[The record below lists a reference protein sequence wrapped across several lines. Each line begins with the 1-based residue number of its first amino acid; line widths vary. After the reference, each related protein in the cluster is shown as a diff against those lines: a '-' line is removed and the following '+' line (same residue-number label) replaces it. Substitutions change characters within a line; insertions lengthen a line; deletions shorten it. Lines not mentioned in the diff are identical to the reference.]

1 MKVTLR
7 LDVDVFDARNIIK
20 WLRNKDVTQYLNED
34 ENNALVLEHLINI
47 GQAGLLTYHMNQNSR
62 FFLLDNED
70 EKCLGFIT
78 LFTIKEKQEYEV
90 VIAIGEP
97 ENWGKQ
103 IGYHALKTI
112 MNKVF
117 FEWRINKLV
126 AKIYVDNQRSIR
138 LFGHLGFTGERLN
151 GSYILFSITFDEY
164 LKHLKNSK

>member
-1 MKVTLR
+1 M
-7 LDVDVFDARNIIK
+7 
-20 WLRNKDVTQYLNED
+20 
-34 ENNALVLEHLINI
+34 
-47 GQAGLLTYHMNQNSR
+47 
-62 FFLLDNED
+62 
-70 EKCLGFIT
+70 
-78 LFTIKEKQEYEV
+78 

-126 AKIYVDNQRSIR
+126 AKIHVDNQRSIR
-138 LFGHLGFTGERLN
+138 LFRHLGFTGQRLN
-151 GSYILFSITFDEY
+151 SSYILFSITFDEY